1 MLSHIFIGTNDT
13 DRASAF
19 YAPIMEALGW
29 HRRASPTLPHL
40 VIWKPAGTSR
50 PLFVVGRPFD
60 GGAAEAG
67 NGQMVALLAPDRP
80 MVECIHAM
88 ALAQGATCEGEPGL
102 RPHYHDHYYGAYF
115 RDPDGNKLCIVC
127 HDAV

>member
-19 YAPIMEALGW
+19 YVPIMEALGW
-29 HRRASPTLPHL
+29 HRRASPTLAHL
-40 VIWKPAGTSR
+40 AIWKPAETSR

-60 GGAAEAG
+60 GEAAEAG

-80 MVECIHAM
+80 MVERIHAM
-88 ALAQGATCEGEPGL
+88 ALAQGATCEGKPGL
-102 RPHYHDHYYGAYF
+102 RPHYHAQYYGAYF
-115 RDPDGNKLCIVC
+115 RDLDGNKLCIVC
-127 HDAV
+127 HDAA